1 MDEPLRQLVVFLAT
15 QSLLAIGG
23 VYVVLAELHRVVV
36 SVNGWLTDE
45 EFTALFAVAQ
55 ASPGPNMLFVT
66 LIGWKIAGVGGGI
79 AATTAFIAPAVI
91 AAASAARMWVAW
103 GEARWFRLLRRAL
116 VPLTVGLMLA
126 SAWLFILSAAPTW
139 ARLAVVA
146 AAAGLSLTTRL
157 PPIAIL
163 AAAACLGA
171 MGLV

>member
-1 MDEPLRQLVVFLAT
+1 MDDALRQLVLFLAT

-66 LIGWKIAGVGGGI
+66 LIGWRIAGVTGGI
-79 AATTAFIAPAVI
+79 AATAAFITPAVL
-91 AAASAARMWVAW
+91 AAATAARMWAAW
-103 GEARWFRLLRRAL
+103 GEASWFRLLRRAL

-126 SAWLFILSAAPTW
+126 SALLFIQSAAPTW
-139 ARLAVVA
+139 ERLALVA
-146 AAAGLSLTTRL
+146 AAAAASLATRL
-157 PPIAIL
+157 PPIAVL
-163 AAAACLGA
+163 AAAAVVGALGLA
-171 MGLV
+171 

>member
-1 MDEPLRQLVVFLAT
+1 MDEPLRQLLLFLTT

-23 VYVVLAELHRVVV
+23 LYVVLAELHRVIV
-36 SVNGWLTDE
+36 SVNGWMTDE

-66 LIGWKIAGVGGGI
+66 LIGWKMAGVGGGI
-79 AATTAFIAPAVI
+79 AATTAFIAPAVLL
-91 AAASAARMWVAW
+91 AASAARMWNAW
-103 GEARWFRLLRRAL
+103 GERRWFRLLRRAF

-139 ARLAVVA
+139 QRLVVVAVA
-146 AAAGLSLTTRL
+146 AALSLTTRL

-163 AAAACLGA
+163 AAAAAAGALGFA
-171 MGLV
+171 